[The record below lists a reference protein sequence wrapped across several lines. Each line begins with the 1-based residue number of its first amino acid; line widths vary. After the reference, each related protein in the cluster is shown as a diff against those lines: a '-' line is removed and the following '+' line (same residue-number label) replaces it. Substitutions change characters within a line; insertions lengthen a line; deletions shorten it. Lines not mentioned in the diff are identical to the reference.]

1 MLHQRRHSD
10 VALQLTKYFSSTVE
24 ISTSSKMV
32 IIEGRDLVV
41 NIHILPS

>member
-1 MLHQRRHSD
+1 MICVAMLHQRRHSD

-32 IIEGRDLVV
+32 IIEKAVISL
-41 NIHILPS
+41 